1 VHTVISIVNRVKEVS
16 AMLTGPH
23 EMIEDENT
31 CNEAQNENH
40 KVYVVLH
47 AYWSYDQWCE

>member
-1 VHTVISIVNRVKEVS
+1 VNRVNEVS

-23 EMIEDENT
+23 EMIKDEDT

-40 KVYVVLH
+40 KVHMVLH
-47 AYWSYDQWCE
+47 ADWSYDEWGE